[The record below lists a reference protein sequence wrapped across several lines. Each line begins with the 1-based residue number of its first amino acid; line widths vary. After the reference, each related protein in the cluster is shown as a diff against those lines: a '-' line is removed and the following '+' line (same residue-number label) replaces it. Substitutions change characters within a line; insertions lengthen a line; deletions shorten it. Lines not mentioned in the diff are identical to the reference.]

1 LKIEKKYNMEYRQAH
16 NFIIFG
22 DKGSGSA
29 IDYKTGG
36 HAGEFGGE
44 IAERKAQIAM
54 RIEHSAE
61 MKINN

>member
-29 IDYKTGG
+29 IDYKTDGG
-36 HAGEFGGE
+36 VMQVSLEA
-44 IAERKAQIAM
+44 K
-54 RIEHSAE
+54 
-61 MKINN
+61 